1 MSSFSDQSKS
11 YLEQLVKIA
20 TNSPKAIGY
29 ESITVDGTVKRLT
42 VPIDTTYALM
52 VLESA
57 DTGVAARYLETLTIP
72 VSSTVGLPISNLQQL
87 DILDYQNLVNFQITR
102 VQSGATTLKVQY
114 YR

>member
-29 ESITVDGTVKRLT
+29 ESIIVDGTVKRLT
-42 VPIDTTYALM
+42 VPLDATYALM

-57 DTGVAARYLETLTIP
+57 DTGVAARYLETLIP
-72 VSSTVGLPISNLQQL
+72 TVSTSIGLPISNLQQL
-87 DILDYQNLVNFQITR
+87 DILDYQNLVNFQIIR
-102 VQSGATTLKVQY
+102 VQSGTTTLKVQY

>member
-1 MSSFSDQSKS
+1 MPISDQSKS
-11 YLEQLVKIA
+11 YLEKLVRIA
-20 TNSPKAIGY
+20 ENSPKALSY

-42 VPIDTTYALM
+42 VPVDATYAYM
-52 VLESA
+52 TLESA
-57 DTGVAARYLETLTIP
+57 DTGVAARYLETTSITVSNTI
-72 VSSTVGLPISNLQQL
+72 GLPLVNLQNL